1 MVTVMKK
8 RLTALFIK
16 SNRLTAGMHS
26 DGGGLYLSVRE
37 SGSRSWMFRY
47 RERGTGK
54 QRDLGLGSAG
64 PDGVSLDD
72 ARERA
77 GELRAGLRKG
87 VDPAAAKKADRAA
100 GDGTFG
106 TFADALLE
114 TIKPGFKHK
123 SSVNGWRLDI
133 EVHCAPLRPKSLKHV
148 TTSDVLE
155 VLSPMWLTKSR
166 TARETR
172 GRIERILDAAKA
184 KGLRSGDNPARW
196 KGHLKEL
203 LPAAKRT
210 KRHHPAAPYKDVPG
224 IVRALREKHAGA
236 DTDVNLAGEFV
247 ILTAV
252 RTGEAR
258 FMKVSEIDL
267 QARLWAIPAAR
278 MKLPKDHVVPLC
290 ARAAAI
296 LKAVIPKDASPDSF
310 VFRGLKPGYPLGLNA
325 ILHALKAVY
334 PGITTHGF
342 RSSFRDWAG
351 DETSFPRDVA
361 EMALAHAVG
370 DEVEQA
376 YRRATALEKR
386 RKLMDAWGS
395 YVEGQPNVLRIAAAA
410 N

>member
-1 MVTVMKK
+1 
-8 RLTALFIK
+8 
-16 SNRLTAGMHS
+16 
-26 DGGGLYLSVRE
+26 
-37 SGSRSWMFRY
+37 
-47 RERGTGK
+47 
-54 QRDLGLGSAG
+54 
-64 PDGVSLDD
+64 
-72 ARERA
+72 
-77 GELRAGLRKG
+77 
-87 VDPAAAKKADRAA
+87 
-100 GDGTFG
+100 
-106 TFADALLE
+106 
-114 TIKPGFKHK
+114 
-123 SSVNGWRLDI
+123 
-133 EVHCAPLRPKSLKHV
+133 
-148 TTSDVLE
+148 
-155 VLSPMWLTKSR
+155 
-166 TARETR
+166 
-172 GRIERILDAAKA
+172 
-184 KGLRSGDNPARW
+184 
-196 KGHLKEL
+196 
-203 LPAAKRT
+203 
-210 KRHHPAAPYKDVPG
+210 VPG
-224 IVRALREKHAGA
+224 IVRALREKHAVA

-386 RKLMDAWGS
+386 RKLMDAWAS
-395 YVEGQPNVLRIAAAA
+395 YVEGQPNVLRIAAA